1 MPPSPRFRVSFTKA
15 GIPQFRDR
23 SGRFAKVA
31 KRTRQRLL
39 KSAVRPRVK
48 KRRVKPGPGKPSR
61 HALPPLRGSNSYNKP
76 FKKFLEPLGK
86 RGARQRAIIIALL
99 RVPARDVDSF
109 TTNFETTIVPFI
121 VADAPGMVVSRAM
134 RLTDEDIIQIAADRW
149 PRVTKVIGVYAMRG
163 KASRKP
169 DALRGRIAKRFLKR

>member
-61 HALPPLRGSNSYNKP
+61 HALPPLRGSNAYSKP
-76 FKKFLEPLGK
+76 FRKFLEPLGK
-86 RGARQRAIIIALL
+86 RGPKKRAIIVALL

-109 TTNFETTIVPFI
+109 TTSFKTTIVPFI
-121 VADAPGMVVSRAM
+121 VSEAPGMTIARAM
-134 RLTDEDIIQIAADRW
+134 KLTDADIIQIAADRW
-149 PRVTKVIGVYAMRG
+149 PRVEKVVGVYALRG
-163 KASRKP
+163 SASRKP
-169 DALRGRIAKRFLKR
+169 DKTRRTIAKKVLRR